1 MNEYVIDANVLFS
14 ALIKQSDLYEKLT
27 DQFVFYTPD
36 FTLTELQKYRQ
47 VILKKSKGDPE
58 RLKEFSLQFFR
69 QVVVL
74 PDYIISTDALIVAQ
88 QLCGDIDEKDAVYV
102 ALSEELRL
110 TLLTCDKPL
119 HDGLKA
125 KGYDRIR
132 MFDDF
137 VREYLP

>member
-1 MNEYVIDANVLFS
+1 MTEYVIDANVLFS

-36 FTLTELQKYRQ
+36 FALTELQKYRK
-47 VILKKSKGDPE
+47 VILKKSKGDSQ

-69 QVVVL
+69 QIVVL
-74 PDYIISTDALIVAQ
+74 PDYIISTDALIIAQ
-88 QLCGDIDEKDAVYV
+88 QLCADIDEKDTVYV
-102 ALSEELRL
+102 ALSQELQL
-110 TLLTCDKPL
+110 TLLTRDKPL

-125 KGYDRIR
+125 KGYARIR